1 MEPTGFQ
8 ISVLDHPSTSEE
20 WRKSLNAP
28 ETELPPLS
36 REREEF
42 VSKFGFD
49 PITYRRGLLRGTLRH
64 ERVLPQAQLLGR
76 AAQEVL
82 RKMMSDVHL
91 RAVVERLSPGEHD
104 PELNWVFRLQ
114 RSGALGWFREE
125 ILPPEIAEAILGDG
139 DRSNW
144 EPQLKAWLAS
154 VVRDGHQ

>member
-8 ISVLDHPSTSEE
+8 IFVLDHPSIPEE
-20 WRKSLNAP
+20 WRKSLEAP
-28 ETELPPLS
+28 EAELPPLS
-36 REREEF
+36 SERAKL
-42 VSKFGFD
+42 VSNFGVD
-49 PITYRRGLLRGTLRH
+49 PVAYRRGRLRGHLRQ
-64 ERVLPQAQLLGR
+64 ERVVPQAQRLGS
-76 AAQEVL
+76 AAQDVL
-82 RKMMSDVHL
+82 HEIAPDLQL

-125 ILPPEIAEAILGDG
+125 VLPAEIADAILGDR

-154 VVRDGHQ
+154 VVGDGHQ